1 LTFCNRVY
9 HVGVIRRLY
18 INNFRCLQNFDLP
31 IAGMPS
37 ALLIGKNGAG
47 KSTIVAALEVLQK
60 IARGTNRVGELI
72 KPTDMTQGQS
82 GIPVRFEIEAEL
94 KTGVYAYSTS
104 FELPTGSK
112 ELCVLDESLK
122 CDERFVYTRNGA
134 QIDKPEF
141 RPGGLA
147 LESFS
152 IDSHLVALPIFQFD
166 LVGAF
171 ANTFKQWLA
180 QMLLLRPI
188 PALIRGD
195 SEGETL
201 QPNHHLTDLGAW
213 FTGLLTQAPSAYT
226 KVYDYL
232 RALMPDLKEI
242 RNLPVGA
249 DARSLVFQFATDSGS
264 IMIPFDGLSDGEKCF
279 VICALVLAANASYGP
294 LLCFWDEPDNYLSLD
309 EVSQFIMAIRR
320 EFQQSGQFIATSH
333 NPEAIRRFSKENT
346 IALYR
351 KSHLE
356 PTMARTLD
364 QMNLQGDLV
373 SSLITGDLWP

>member
-1 LTFCNRVY
+1 VY

-31 IAGMPS
+31 IVGMPS

-72 KPTDMTQGQS
+72 KPTDMTQGQTGS
-82 GIPVRFEIEAEL
+82 PVRFEIEVEL
-94 KTGVYAYSTS
+94 KSGVYTYSIS

-122 CDERFVYTRNGA
+122 WNGDSAYSRVGKQIESQEFRNGE
-134 QIDKPEF
+134 ISL
-141 RPGGLA
+141 G
-147 LESFS
+147 SFS

-171 ANTFKQWLA
+171 ANSFKQWLA

-232 RALMPDLKEI
+232 RPLMPDLKDI
-242 RNLPVGA
+242 RNPQVGA
-249 DARSLVFQFATDSGS
+249 DARSLFFQFATDSGT
-264 IMIPFDGLSDGEKCF
+264 ITIPFDGLSDGEKCF

-351 KSHLE
+351 KSHME
-356 PTMARTLD
+356 PTIARTLD
-364 QMNLQGDLV
+364 KMDIQGDLIG
-373 SSLITGDLWP
+373 SLISGDLWP